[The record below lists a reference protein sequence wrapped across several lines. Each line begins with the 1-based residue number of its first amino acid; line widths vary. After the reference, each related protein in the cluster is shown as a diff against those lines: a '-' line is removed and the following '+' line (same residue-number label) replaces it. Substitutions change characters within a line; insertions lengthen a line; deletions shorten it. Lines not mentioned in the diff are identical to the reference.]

1 MMMNTRPLLTIA
13 IPTYNGAKT
22 ISNMFEL
29 LIPQLTNEIELV
41 VSDNAS
47 TDDTKAIIKRYIDL
61 GVNIKYFCNEFNI
74 GPDANFL
81 KCMLSGNGKFV
92 WLLSDDD
99 VPVENS
105 LQCIINFLK
114 VHNDVDLVYLTTR
127 DFRGKYIRIDDC
139 EIHKPEVEDD
149 LLTTDKKIFMKYAG
163 YYWGFM
169 SSFICR
175 TETIINI
182 SNPERYFGT
191 FWLQSYIHALCCAGA
206 NSKMGVIKGPCVGAG
221 IYVSVANLDN
231 VKVNGHYYKQLLDF
245 MIKQAGFDRSQL
257 YGLYSRR
264 LCHLLRHDI
273 IKIKALGNRKINYID
288 IVKNTYKLY
297 EAWLTVYPLFI
308 LPSFLCKKTM
318 RLYRKHINITGDIDV
333 NRA

>member
-1 MMMNTRPLLTIA
+1 MNTRPLLTIA

-22 ISNMFEL
+22 IRNMLDL
-29 LIPQLTNEIELV
+29 LIPQLTNDIELV

-47 TDDTKAIIKRYIDL
+47 TDDTKAIIKNYIDL
-61 GVNIKYFCNEFNI
+61 GIKIRYIYNEFNI

-81 KCMLSGNGKFV
+81 KCMLSGNGKYV

-105 LQCIINFLK
+105 LQSIINFLK

-139 EIHKPEVEDD
+139 EIHKPEVQAD
-149 LLTTDKKIFMKYAG
+149 LLTSDKKTFMKYAG

-169 SSFICR
+169 SSFICK
-175 TETIINI
+175 TENIIKI
-182 SNPERYFGT
+182 SNPERFFGT

-206 NSKMGVIKGPCVGAG
+206 DSKMGVIKGPCVGAG
-221 IYVSVANLDN
+221 IYVSVANLN
-231 VKVNGHYYKQLLDF
+231 TVKVNGYHYKQLLDF
-245 MIKQAGFDRSQL
+245 MIEEAGFDRSQL
-257 YGLYSRR
+257 YGFYGRR
-264 LCHLLRHDI
+264 LCHLLRHDV
-273 IKIKALGNRKINYID
+273 IKIKALGNRKINYTD
-288 IVKNTYKLY
+288 IVLNTYKMH

-308 LPSFLCKKTM
+308 IPGFLCKLIIG
-318 RLYRKHINITGDIDV
+318 LYRKYKNITGNIDV